1 MQVVWT
7 ICFHLKSHFHS
18 SDHESVF
25 PGFYDCNPYIRF
37 MSSEFREGT
46 LFNFLLLKL
55 KCRIC
60 FLPVSLHPIY
70 WTCSPAVIVA
80 RQDTLHLS
88 VKLSLVTMKC
98 LHTVPTVLRV
108 VPETKVEPVE
118 EEGISSWAPWS
129 HTLGAVQTRPLP
141 HVEFTSS
148 ECIYLL
154 FLG

>member
-1 MQVVWT
+1 
-7 ICFHLKSHFHS
+7 
-18 SDHESVF
+18 
-25 PGFYDCNPYIRF
+25 

-60 FLPVSLHPIY
+60 FLPVSLHPASIGHALL
-70 WTCSPAVIVA
+70 AVIVA

-148 ECIYLL
+148 GVHLSFY
-154 FLG
+154 F